1 MQIFGS
7 EKPPAPRRVLLDF
20 GEVATPLSGGKD
32 IRDGLSVAVRVGP
45 NLFVATDEGAGLV
58 RMTMGQSGFRESG
71 EFALAELLDLPGT
84 AGEEVDVEGMEY
96 REPYLWITGS
106 HGVKRRKP
114 DPDADDP
121 AKEIARLAKTVNEAN
136 RYLLARVPLS
146 RDPSG
151 GYTPVR
157 SCADPADPERTLTAA
172 RVRGDGRRSQLMKSL
187 ADDPHLSPFLG
198 LPGKDN
204 GFDVEGLTVAGD
216 RVFLGLRGPV
226 LRGWAVVL
234 EVEPAEADE
243 PGLLKL
249 RRIGPQGRR
258 YRKHFLDL
266 GGLGIRELSTDGPDL
281 LVLAGPTLCLGGP
294 VVLCRWKG
302 GASPEGE
309 SLAAGERIE
318 KVMHVPHGDGTDH
331 AEGITLFRAPG
342 RDTAVLVVY
351 DSPSE
356 ARKAPGGCVY
366 ADLFPLPAPA
376 PGRGTEG

>member
-7 EKPPAPRRVLLDF
+7 DRPATPRRVLLDF
-20 GEVATPLSGGKD
+20 GDVTTPLSGGKD
-32 IRDGLSVAVRVGP
+32 VRDGVSVAVRVGP
-45 NLFVATDEGAGLV
+45 NLFLATDEGAGLM
-58 RMTMGQSGFRESG
+58 RMTVGQDRFREDGAFPLS
-71 EFALAELLDLPGT
+71 EFLDLPGG
-84 AGEEVDVEGMEY
+84 AEDEVDVEGMEF
-96 REPYLWITGS
+96 RDPYLWITGS

-121 AKEIARLAKTVNEAN
+121 AKEIARLAKTEDEPN

-146 RDPSG
+146 RDPATG
-151 GYTPVR
+151 TYTPVR

-172 RVRGDGRRSQLMKSL
+172 RVKGDGRRSQLMRSL
-187 ADDPHLSPFLG
+187 ADDPHLSPFMG

-234 EVEPAEADE
+234 EVEPAETDD
-243 PGLLKL
+243 PSLLKL
-249 RRIGPQGRR
+249 KKIGPDGRR

-266 GGLGIRELSTDGPDL
+266 GGLGIREISTDGPDL
-281 LVLAGPTLCLGGP
+281 LLLAGPTLALSGP
-294 VVLCRWKG
+294 TVLVRWKG
-302 GASPEGE
+302 GAAPEGE
-309 SLAAGERIE
+309 SLVTGERLE
-318 KVMHVPHGDGTDH
+318 KVMHVPHGDGVDH

-366 ADLFPLPAPA
+366 ADLFPLTGSSA
-376 PGRGTEG
+376 G

>member
-1 MQIFGS
+1 VQIFGS
-7 EKPPAPRRVLLDF
+7 ERPATPRRVLLDF
-20 GEVATPLSGGKD
+20 GDVTTPLSDGKD
-32 IRDGLSVAVRVGP
+32 VRDGLSVGVRVGP
-45 NLFVATDEGAGLV
+45 NLFVATDEGAGLI
-58 RMTMGQSGFRESG
+58 RMTVGQDRFRQDG
-71 EFALAELLDLPGT
+71 AFPLAELLDLPSGD
-84 AGEEVDVEGMEY
+84 AEVDVEGMEY

-106 HGVKRRKP
+106 HGVKRRKA

-121 AKEIARLAKTVNEAN
+121 AKEIARLAKTVDEPN
-136 RYLLARVPLS
+136 RYLLARVPLC
-146 RDPSG
+146 RDAATG
-151 GYTPVR
+151 AFTPVR
-157 SCADPADPERTLTAA
+157 SCADPADPERMLTAA

-187 ADDPHLSPFLG
+187 ADDPHLSPFMG
-198 LPGKDN
+198 LPDKDN
-204 GFDVEGLTVAGD
+204 GFNVEGLTVAGD

-226 LRGWAVVL
+226 LRGWAVLL
-234 EVEPAEADE
+234 EVEPAETDE

-249 RRIGPQGRR
+249 KKIGPDGRR

-281 LVLAGPTLCLGGP
+281 LLLAGPTLPLSGP

-302 GASPEGE
+302 GAAPEGE
-309 SLAAGERIE
+309 SLVRGERLE

-351 DSPSE
+351 DSPSD

-366 ADLFPLPAPA
+366 ADLFPLAGSA
-376 PGRGTEG
+376 AG

>member
-1 MQIFGS
+1 VQIFGS
-7 EKPPAPRRVLLDF
+7 ERPATPRRVLLDF
-20 GEVATPLSGGKD
+20 GDVTTPLSDGKD
-32 IRDGLSVAVRVGP
+32 VRDGLSVGVRVGP
-45 NLFVATDEGAGLV
+45 NLFVATDEGAGLI
-58 RMTMGQSGFRESG
+58 RMTVGHDRFRQDG
-71 EFALAELLDLPGT
+71 TFPLAELLDLPSGD
-84 AGEEVDVEGMEY
+84 EEVDVEGMEY

-114 DPDADDP
+114 DPDADDT
-121 AKEIARLAKTVNEAN
+121 AKEIARLAKTVDEPN

-146 RDPSG
+146 RDAATG
-151 GYTPVR
+151 AYTPVR

-172 RVRGDGRRSQLMKSL
+172 RVRGDGRRSQLMRSL

-198 LPGKDN
+198 LPDKDN
-204 GFDVEGLTVAGD
+204 GFNVEGLTVAGD

-226 LRGWAVVL
+226 LRGWAVLL
-234 EVEPAEADE
+234 EVEPAETDE

-249 RRIGPQGRR
+249 KKIGPDGRR

-266 GGLGIRELSTDGPDL
+266 GGLGVRELSTDGPDL
-281 LVLAGPTLCLGGP
+281 LVLAGPTLPLSGP

-302 GASPEGE
+302 GAAPEGE
-309 SLAAGERIE
+309 SLVRGERLE
-318 KVMHVPHGDGTDH
+318 KVMQVPHGDGVDH

-366 ADLFPLPAPA
+366 ADLFPLAGSA
-376 PGRGTEG
+376 AG

>member
-7 EKPPAPRRVLLDF
+7 ERPATPRRVLLDF
-20 GEVATPLSGGKD
+20 GDVTTPLSDGKD
-32 IRDGLSVAVRVGP
+32 VRDGLSVGVRVGP
-45 NLFVATDEGAGLV
+45 NLFVATDEGAGLI
-58 RMTMGQSGFRESG
+58 RMTVGQDRFRQDG
-71 EFALAELLDLPGT
+71 AFPLAELLDLPSGD
-84 AGEEVDVEGMEY
+84 AEVDVEGMEY

-114 DPDADDP
+114 DPEADDP
-121 AKEIARLAKTVNEAN
+121 AKEIARLAKSVYEPN

-146 RDPSG
+146 RDAATG

-157 SCADPADPERTLTAA
+157 SCADPADPLRTLTAA

-187 ADDPHLSPFLG
+187 ADDPHLSPFMG
-198 LPGKDN
+198 LPDKDN
-204 GFDVEGLTVAGD
+204 GFNVEGLTVAGD

-226 LRGWAVVL
+226 LRGWAVLL
-234 EVEPAEADE
+234 EVEPAETDE
-243 PGLLKL
+243 PGLLRLKK
-249 RRIGPQGRR
+249 IGPGGRR
-258 YRKHFLDL
+258 YRKHFLDV

-281 LVLAGPTLCLGGP
+281 LLLAGPTLALSGP

-302 GASPEGE
+302 GAAPEGE
-309 SLAAGERIE
+309 SLVRGERLE
-318 KVMHVPHGDGTDH
+318 KVMHVPHGDGVDH

-366 ADLFPLPAPA
+366 ADLFSLAGSA
-376 PGRGTEG
+376 GG

>member
-7 EKPPAPRRVLLDF
+7 ERPAAPRRVLLDF
-20 GEVATPLSGGKD
+20 GDVATPLSDGKD
-32 IRDGLSVAVRVGP
+32 VRDGLSVAVRVGP
-45 NLFVATDEGAGLV
+45 NLFVATDEGAGLI
-58 RMTMGQSGFRESG
+58 RMTVGQDRFRQDG
-71 EFALAELLDLPGT
+71 AFPLAELLDLPSGD
-84 AGEEVDVEGMEY
+84 EEVDVEGMEY

-121 AKEIARLAKTVNEAN
+121 AREIARLAKTADEPN

-146 RDPSG
+146 RDPSTG
-151 GYTPVR
+151 AFTPVR

-172 RVRGDGRRSQLMKSL
+172 RVKGDGRRSQLMRSL
-187 ADDPHLSPFLG
+187 ADDPHLAPFLG
-198 LPGKDN
+198 LPDKDN
-204 GFDVEGLTVAGD
+204 GFNVEGLAVAGD
-216 RVFLGLRGPV
+216 RVILGLRGPV
-226 LRGWAVVL
+226 LRGWAVLL
-234 EVEPAEADE
+234 EVEPAETDE

-249 RRIGPQGRR
+249 KKIGPDGRR

-281 LVLAGPTLCLGGP
+281 LLLAGPTLPLSGP

-302 GASPEGE
+302 GAAPEGE
-309 SLAAGERIE
+309 SLVRGERLE
-318 KVMHVPHGDGTDH
+318 KVTHVPHGDGVDH

-342 RDTAVLVVY
+342 RDTVVLVVY

-366 ADLFPLPAPA
+366 ADLFPLAGSA
-376 PGRGTEG
+376 AG